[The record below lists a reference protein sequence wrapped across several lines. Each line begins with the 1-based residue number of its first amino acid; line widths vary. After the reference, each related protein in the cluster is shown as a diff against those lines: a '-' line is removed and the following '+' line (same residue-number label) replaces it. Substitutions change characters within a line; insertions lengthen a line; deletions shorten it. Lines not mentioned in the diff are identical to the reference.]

1 MYRVLIA
8 DDEKGIREGLKRFIE
23 KNFPDF
29 QVIAA
34 VEDGQKALEYS
45 KALIPDVILTD
56 INMPRMNGLEYLE
69 IIKESLPETVLL
81 VVSGYETFDYV
92 LQCIHLGVREYFLK
106 PVDTNRL
113 KQVMCQLRPELERL
127 QKRWQIRSEP
137 WDGGKTGRILEE
149 ILTGGSQ
156 QVQVPARTYYPVCA
170 YGNIQ
175 HELLYEKL
183 RARFYGEAE
192 VYSAAEREQECVL
205 VLAFPPR
212 FPAAF
217 AAGVMRGLM
226 AVHNYFMSTGGWDIR
241 FLMGQPGDTGEKLH
255 ASWEELERLKDTIFR
270 DAAEPVLSCNDVLQR
285 RENSFTQPP
294 AWIYKEIRHAA
305 KNGSPEDIQKHCES
319 IKTWLLSLEI
329 VDVVFAKNAV
339 EAVCSQL
346 FFGSEAFFTEEMYG
360 LFLDTKERIWQQT
373 SFYGLIGAG
382 DLLYGYAE
390 HPGSDGRRS
399 HECHQ
404 RHVPVHLPAVLPGD
418 VRFHGAAG
426 VRIRR
431 RGQHRS
437 GSDRRRRDAFVSV
450 SGQTAGQDHGIGG
463 AYEKEENHH
472 LVDGKSR
479 YKMDVS
485 CGDVRLYPLPCLLRR
500 HRFLQNQCG
509 TDPGQRAVSGA
520 VAL

>member
-192 VYSAAEREQECVL
+192 VYPAAEREQECVL

-255 ASWEELERLKDTIFR
+255 ASWEELEQLKDTIFR

-305 KNGSPEDIQKHCES
+305 RNGSPEDIQKHCES

-373 SFYGLIGAG
+373 SFYGLMGVLEAF
-382 DLLYGYAE
+382 AE
-390 HPGSDGRRS
+390 TASQARRS
-399 HECHQ
+399 EK
-404 RHVPVHLPAVLPGD
+404 
-418 VRFHGAAG
+418 
-426 VRIRR
+426 
-431 RGQHRS
+431 
-437 GSDRRRRDAFVSV
+437 
-450 SGQTAGQDHGIGG
+450 
-463 AYEKEENHH
+463 KEEA
-472 LVDGKSR
+472 LLERIGS
-479 YKMDVS
+479 MIEE
-485 CGDVRLYPLPCLLRR
+485 RLDDPQLSFESIAGELYFTPNYLRALFKKETGMTFVEYLTEKRMERARELLKNSERKI
-500 HRFLQNQCG
+500 
-509 TDPGQRAVSGA
+509 GA
-520 VAL
+520 VAALVGYKDSKYFSNTFKKASGMSPTEYQNLYGKGEGKE